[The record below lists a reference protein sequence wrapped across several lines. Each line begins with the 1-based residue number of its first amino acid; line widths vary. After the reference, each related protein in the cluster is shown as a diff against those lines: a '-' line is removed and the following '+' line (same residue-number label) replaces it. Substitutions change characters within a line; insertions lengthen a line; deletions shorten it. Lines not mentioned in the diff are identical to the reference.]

1 VVHGVQSFLPILR
14 AQNTPAHIV
23 STSSIAGLWSGVPF
37 IGPYA
42 VSKVG
47 VVSLCETLRDELR
60 AAGSPIGVS
69 VLIPS
74 SVSTKVME
82 SERNR
87 PGRLGSEQRTPIAEQ
102 VRLMIRD
109 GLFGPDGKSP
119 DEIAAIT
126 LDAIRKDRF
135 WIITHASA
143 RPALEAR
150 FARDPG
156 GRARRMTGGLDRLL
170 DATGRDDDAVAVSKL
185 RSMRR
190 LVLATLALEGWVA
203 LRYVPYSESPG
214 FHAAIAAAHGVC
226 LLLGWRDR
234 FALPSVGAALLLE
247 IVTVASVFPHNG
259 NHQYL
264 AIVLLALMALAFP
277 TCRANASPEPGDA
290 GRPSLRCAGSCSR
303 GSPGR
308 A

>member
-1 VVHGVQSFLPILR
+1 VQSFLPILR
-14 AQNTPAHIV
+14 AQGTPAHIV
-23 STSSIAGLWSGVPF
+23 STSSIAGLWSGVSF

-47 VVSLCETLRDELR
+47 VVSLSETLRDELR

-87 PGRLGSEQRTPIAEQ
+87 PGTLGSEQRTPIAEQ

-150 FARDPG
+150 FA
-156 GRARRMTGGLDRLL
+156 AI
-170 DATGRDDDAVAVSKL
+170 
-185 RSMRR
+185 
-190 LVLATLALEGWVA
+190 LAD
-203 LRYVPYSESPG
+203 VPAE
-214 FHAAIAAAHGVC
+214 
-226 LLLGWRDR
+226 
-234 FALPSVGAALLLE
+234 
-247 IVTVASVFPHNG
+247 
-259 NHQYL
+259 
-264 AIVLLALMALAFP
+264 
-277 TCRANASPEPGDA
+277 
-290 GRPSLRCAGSCSR
+290 
-303 GSPGR
+303 
-308 A
+308 